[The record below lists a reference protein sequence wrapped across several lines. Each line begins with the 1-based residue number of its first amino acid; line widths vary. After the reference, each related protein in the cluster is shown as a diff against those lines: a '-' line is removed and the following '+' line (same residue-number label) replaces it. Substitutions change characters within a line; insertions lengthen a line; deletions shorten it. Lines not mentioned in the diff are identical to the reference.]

1 MILHATCQMTV
12 ETEIPSAAVLM
23 IEPLS
28 GIAQTILK
36 SSVSTF
42 PPTPYTTAIDT
53 FGNASQRM
61 ILPQGLCTITADITA
76 EVPDQID
83 IHPTAPF
90 TPVQD
95 LPDNVLHYLL
105 PSRFCQSDLLLDMAT
120 RIIGNAP
127 PGYEQ
132 VAAIR
137 DWIHY
142 NIQYKYGTSGPTS
155 TAMDTASSLQGV
167 CRDYA
172 HLGISLCRALRIPAR
187 MVSGFL
193 YQLDPMDLHAWF
205 EAFVGGRWYTIDA
218 TQKEARGNRII
229 LAYGRDAADI
239 AQMSE
244 YGNVQMKGMN
254 VQVEAPAFY

>member
-1 MILHATCQMTV
+1 MILHAKCEMTV
-12 ETEIPSAAVLM
+12 ETEIPTAAILM

-28 GIAQTILK
+28 GIAQQIIHSAVT
-36 SSVSTF
+36 VE
-42 PPTPYTTAIDT
+42 PPTPYATAIDP
-53 FGNASQRM
+53 FGNACQRLM
-61 ILPQGLCTITADITA
+61 LPQGASIITSEITAD
-76 EVPDQID
+76 VPDHID
-83 IHPTAPF
+83 THPEAAF
-90 TPVQD
+90 TPVQE

-120 RIIGNAP
+120 TIIGNAT

-132 VAAIR
+132 VAAIQ
-137 DWIHY
+137 DWIH
-142 NIQYKYGTSGPTS
+142 NNLEYKYGSSGPTT

-172 HLGISLCRALRIPAR
+172 HLGIALCRSLRIPAR

-205 EAFVGGRWYTIDA
+205 EAFVGGRWYTFDP
-218 TQKEARGNRII
+218 TQHAPRGNRII
-229 LAYGRDAADI
+229 LGYGRDAADI

-244 YGNVQMKGMN
+244 YGNVQLKNMHVHVHAADG
-254 VQVEAPAFY
+254 